1 MQPLTLI
8 RAIAPIVCS
17 YVLQEFAKL
26 GEDLDY
32 AKLKQD
38 LEPAL
43 RLAVP
48 GEFLDADA
56 IKFANWCIDTVE
68 LLFLEGKLGEIL
80 RALSTQDFEK
90 AFHLLFRRFLSPDV
104 LCRPFY
110 GTPTPRGE

>member
-17 YVLQEFAKL
+17 YVLQEFARL

-32 AKLKQD
+32 EKLKRD

-48 GEFLDADA
+48 CEFLDDEA
-56 IKFANWCIDTVE
+56 IQFANWCIDTVE

-80 RALSTQDFEK
+80 RALSAGNFEK

-104 LCRPFY
+104 LCRPFF
-110 GTPTPRGE
+110 GETSPRGQ